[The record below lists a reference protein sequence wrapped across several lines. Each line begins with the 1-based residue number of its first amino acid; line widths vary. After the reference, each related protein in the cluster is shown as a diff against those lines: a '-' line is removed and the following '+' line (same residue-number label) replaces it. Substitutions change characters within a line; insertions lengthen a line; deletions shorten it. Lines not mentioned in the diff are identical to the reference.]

1 MEQLGEILRAR
12 LSSRIATG
20 PDGTDTL
27 SDTEPSYQCQLC
39 KDRGFVRL
47 DVPFGHPDFGR
58 AIPCDCIRRDY
69 DEQQHDRLVSYSNLG
84 PLARL
89 TFDNLIED
97 GRSPDPHERERYRQ
111 ACGIARRYADEPSGW
126 IVLSG
131 ASGCGKTHLAAA
143 IANRQ
148 IDRGNTVFFTF
159 VPDLLDHLRST
170 FGPTSEVRYDE
181 LFETVRSAPL
191 LILDDFGSHWSTPWA
206 QEKLYQIINYRYS
219 ANSPTIITLGC
230 DLVDLPERFQTRLTD
245 PEVSRI
251 IQLEESRS
259 GLLQRIGGMDLP
271 LLTQMTFASFD
282 CDRVNLS
289 EEESGNLQKSFE
301 IAQNFAE
308 SPDGWLV
315 LVGQS
320 GCGKTHLAVAIANER
335 QRQRQPVIFLVVP
348 DLLDYLR
355 STFAPDSKVAYDR
368 LFEEIRTTPLLIL
381 DDLGA
386 QVSSPWA
393 QEKLYQ
399 IINYRYNAR
408 LPTVITTN
416 TRLEDLERRLAS
428 RLMDHRLSLVF
439 AIAAPDYRADQP
451 PPRPKPAARPGRPYR
466 PGN

>member
-1 MEQLGEILRAR
+1 M
-12 LSSRIATG
+12 
-20 PDGTDTL
+20 
-27 SDTEPSYQCQLC
+27 
-39 KDRGFVRL
+39 
-47 DVPFGHPDFGR
+47 PFGHPDFGR
-58 AIPCDCIRRDY
+58 AIPCDCVRRTY
-69 DEQQHDRLVSYSNLG
+69 DESQRDRLVGYSNLG

-89 TFDNLIED
+89 TFDNLIEE
-97 GRSPDPHERERYRQ
+97 GRSPDPIERERYRQ
-111 ACGIARRYADEPSGW
+111 ACTTARRFGDEPSGW
-126 IVLSG
+126 LVLTG
-131 ASGCGKTHLAAA
+131 PSGCGKTHLAAS

-148 IDRGNTVFFTF
+148 IDRGSAIFFTF

-170 FGPTSEVRYDE
+170 FGPTSEVSYDE

-219 ANSPTIITLGC
+219 ANSPTIITLGS
-230 DLVDLPERFQTRLTD
+230 DLADLPERFQTRLTD
-245 PEVSRI
+245 PEISRV
-251 IQLEESRS
+251 IQLEEIRS

-271 LLTQMTFASFD
+271 LLTQMTFDAFD
-282 CDRVNLS
+282 FDRVNLS
-289 EEESGNLQKSFE
+289 EEEGGNLRKAFE
-301 IAQNFAE
+301 IGQQFAE
-308 SPDGWLV
+308 APEGWLV
-315 LVGQS
+315 YVGQS

-355 STFAPDSKVAYDR
+355 STFAPDSKVTYDR
-368 LFEEIRTTPLLIL
+368 LFDEIRTTPLLIL

-416 TRLEDLERRLAS
+416 VHMEDLERRLAS

-439 AIAAPDYRADQP
+439 AIGAPDYRADQP
-451 PPRPKPAARPGRPYR
+451 PPRAKPSGRGDRYNRAPHPGR
-466 PGN
+466 

>member
-1 MEQLGEILRAR
+1 MEPLSEILRRR
-12 LSSRIATG
+12 LANLTATG
-20 PDGTDTL
+20 PDATGI
-27 SDTEPSYQCQLC
+27 SSATEQYQCSLC

-47 DVPFGHPDFGR
+47 DVPYGHPDFGR
-58 AIPCDCIRRDY
+58 AIPCDCARRAID
-69 DEQQHDRLVSYSNLG
+69 DQLPSRLLSYSNLG

-89 TFDNLIED
+89 TFDNLIEE
-97 GRSPDPHERERYRQ
+97 GHSSDPIERERYRQ
-111 ACGIARRYADEPSGW
+111 VCATALRYAEVPSSW
-126 IVLSG
+126 LVLTG
-131 ASGCGKTHLAAA
+131 ASGSGKTHLAAA

-148 IDRGNTVFFTF
+148 IERGNPIFFTS

-170 FGPTSEVRYDE
+170 FGPTSEVSYDE

-191 LILDDFGSHWSTPWA
+191 LILDDFGAHWSTPWA
-206 QEKLYQIINYRYS
+206 QEKLYQLINYRHIS
-219 ANSPTIITLGC
+219 NSPTVITTSA
-230 DLVDLPERFQTRLTD
+230 DLSELEERFRTRLTD
-245 PEVSRI
+245 PEISRVL
-251 IQLEESRS
+251 QLEETKST
-259 GLLQRIGGMDLP
+259 LLQRVGGLGHA
-271 LLTQMTFASFD
+271 LLTQMTFQGFD
-282 CDRVNLS
+282 GSRVNLT
-289 EEESGNLQKSFE
+289 EEESENLKKACE
-301 IAQNFAE
+301 IAQAFAE

-335 QRQRQPVIFLVVP
+335 LRQRQPVIFTVVP

-355 STFAPDSKVAYDR
+355 STFGPDSKVTYDR
-368 LFEEIRTTPLLIL
+368 LFEEIRTTPLLVL

-416 TRLEDLERRLAS
+416 VHMEDLERRLAS

-439 AIAAPDYRADQP
+439 AIAAPDFRADQP
-451 PPRPKPAARPGRPYR
+451 PPRPKPPPRPGRIR
-466 PGN
+466 